1 MTPFVPGGSDT
12 TSGHGSPGP
21 VGPEALAEVP
31 VAQQA
36 DIPRGELPPSVYHA
50 HGRWR
55 RLAGSARERAECS
68 PVNAD
73 MVYSYVRDLLE

>member
-36 DIPRGELPPSVYHA
+36 LIPPWGLTPSADHA

-55 RLAGSARERAECS
+55 RLAWSAWERAECS